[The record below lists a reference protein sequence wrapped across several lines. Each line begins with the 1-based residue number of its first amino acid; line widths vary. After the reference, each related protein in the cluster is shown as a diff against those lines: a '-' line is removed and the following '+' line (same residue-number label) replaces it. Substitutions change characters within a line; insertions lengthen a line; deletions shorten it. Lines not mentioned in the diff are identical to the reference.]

1 MINIT
6 NYVKADSLEQAYEL
20 NQKKTAKIIG
30 GMMWMK
36 MGKGSVNTVID
47 LSGLGLDKIEE
58 TEDSFMIGSMVT
70 LRQLETNTPLNEY
83 CNGAVKRAVKN
94 IVGVQFRNL
103 ATIGGSLWGRY
114 GFSDVLSV
122 MMSMDC
128 SVELFKG
135 GIVPI
140 EEFSRMKADNDIIV
154 RVIIKKTAGKFIYS
168 DMRIQS
174 TDFPVLNCAVSYMN
188 GQWRAVIGAR
198 PGRAVM
204 IKDDSGILSE
214 CPSVSEAETF
224 ADNVCEK
231 VIFGS
236 NMRGSAEYR
245 KHLAKVLIIRGLTEN
260 GGNR

>member
-6 NYVKADSLEQAYEL
+6 NYVKAESLEQAYEL

-30 GMMWMK
+30 GMMWLK
-36 MGKGSVNTVID
+36 MGKGTVNTVID

-58 TEDSFMIGSMVT
+58 NEDCFIIGSMVT

-83 CNGAVKRAVKN
+83 CRGAVKRAVKN

-114 GFSDVLSV
+114 GFSDVLTV

-128 SVELFKG
+128 CVELYKG
-135 GIVPI
+135 GIVSI
-140 EEFSRMKADNDIIV
+140 SEFAEMKHDNDIIV
-154 RVIIKKTAGKFIYS
+154 NVIIKKTAGKFIYS

-174 TDFPVLNCAVSYMN
+174 TDFPVLNCAVSYIN
-188 GQWRAVIGAR
+188 GRWQAVIGAR
-198 PGRAVM
+198 PMCSVI
-204 IKDDSGILSE
+204 IKDEEGILSE
-214 CPSVSEAETF
+214 CPALSEAEAF
-224 ADNVCEK
+224 ADYVCEK
-231 VIFGS
+231 VTFGS

-245 KHLAKVLIIRGLTEN
+245 KHLARVLMVRGLTGN
-260 GGNR
+260 GGNE